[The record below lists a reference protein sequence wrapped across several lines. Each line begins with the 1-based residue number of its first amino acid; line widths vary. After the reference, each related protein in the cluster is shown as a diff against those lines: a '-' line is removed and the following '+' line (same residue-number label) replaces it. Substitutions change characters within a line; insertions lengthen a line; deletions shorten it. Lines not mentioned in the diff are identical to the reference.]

1 MTTGVDIG
9 HQDGYEGYVLN
20 RVVDM
25 DVHLVL
31 PTIRISI

>member
-9 HQDGYEGYVLN
+9 YQDGYEGYVMN

-25 DVHLVL
+25 DVHLYY
-31 PTIRISI
+31 PP